1 MISKEPTIRSE
12 YKFNGFVFDLRVDTI
27 RTKKG
32 GESTREIIEHN
43 GGVGIIPIDD
53 EKNVYMVRQ
62 YRRGADEVLLEIPAG
77 KLEKGEEPYS
87 CAVRELE
94 EETGFK
100 ASKITY
106 LGFFYVS
113 PAYDTE
119 KIHIY
124 LAQGLTP
131 GAMHLDEEEE
141 LEVEKHS
148 FASLLSDVHNGKIT
162 DGKTVIG
169 LMLAEKIL

>member
-1 MISKEPTIRSE
+1 MIKKEPTISSE

-27 RTKKG
+27 EKKG
-32 GESTREIIEHN
+32 GGQSTREIIEHN
-43 GGVGIIPIDD
+43 GGVAIIPVDD
-53 EKNVYMVRQ
+53 ENNVYMVRQ
-62 YRRGADEVLLEIPAG
+62 YRRGADEVLLELPAG

-100 ASKITY
+100 ADKVTY

-119 KIHIY
+119 KIYIY

-131 GAMHLDEEEE
+131 GEAHLDEEEE

-148 FASLLSDVHNGKIT
+148 LAALVSDVRCGKIS
-162 DGKTVIG
+162 DSKTAIG